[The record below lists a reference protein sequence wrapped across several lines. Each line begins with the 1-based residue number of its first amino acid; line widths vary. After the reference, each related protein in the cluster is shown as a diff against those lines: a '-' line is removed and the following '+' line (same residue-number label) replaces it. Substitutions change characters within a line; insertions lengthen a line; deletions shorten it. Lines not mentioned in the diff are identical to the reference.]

1 VKLAQVDATYEY
13 SLTASDACGS
23 SPASVRLVRLNDT
36 APPSLP
42 QVAQPAFDPPTHA
55 IKLNWIPSTDNI
67 QVDHY
72 EVLRNGV
79 PLTATDASAAIDPAP
94 PQHTLLSYVVRAV
107 DTNGNATDSMPVTY
121 MTPDWTPPTEPVL
134 TLDRPD
140 GASVTLRWSAARDNV
155 GVVRYDILRNE
166 KVVGSVTGA
175 LRAYRDPNL
184 KPALY
189 TWRVRAVD
197 DAGNATA
204 SAPQSMRVVKPH
216 ASAKVV
222 SLKKVGAGRAIASR
236 YSLKG
241 SARLLLDLRVSGTI
255 GHAHLRLYVPSG
267 KGRITVWRGV
277 PGSSAPRQR
286 LHSAVVHHGW
296 VTVKLGRAF
305 HRGRIRLVL
314 ITSGRMVVIGTGK
327 HKPSLRAG

>member
-13 SLTASDACGS
+13 SLRASDACG
-23 SPASVRLVRLNDT
+23 PGAASVRLVRLNDT

-155 GVVRYDILRNE
+155 GVVRYDILRDE

-204 SAPQSMRVVKPH
+204 SAPQSMRVVKSR

-241 SARLLLDLRVSGTI
+241 SARLLLDLRVSGTLA
-255 GHAHLRLYVPSG
+255 HARLRLYVPSG

-314 ITSGRMVVIGTGK
+314 ITSGRMVVVGTGK
-327 HKPSLRAG
+327 HKPSLKAG